1 MPETFVANVDEVTV
15 KRRLGQ
21 FIAPTKGMDSQ
32 VNSVIERF
40 ACLHG
45 LASRE
50 RFLTNAV
57 QVFAARYAL
66 QKRAKAECLIGY
78 HFKSGRYVDARQ
90 GAAAAKR
97 AFSQFRKGRGKGD
110 FGKSRAAIEGV
121 VFNGNNAFGN
131 SD

>member
-1 MPETFVANVDEVTV
+1 MSETFVANVDEVTA

-40 ACLHG
+40 AYLHG

-50 RFLTNAV
+50 RLFANAV

-66 QKRAKAECLIGY
+66 QKRAKTECLVGY
-78 HFKSGRYVDARQ
+78 HFKSSWYMDARQ

-97 AFSQFRKGRGKGD
+97 AFSQICKGRGKSD
-110 FGKSRAAIEGV
+110 FGESRAPIEGV
-121 VFNGNNAFGN
+121 VFNADNAFGN
-131 SD
+131 NN